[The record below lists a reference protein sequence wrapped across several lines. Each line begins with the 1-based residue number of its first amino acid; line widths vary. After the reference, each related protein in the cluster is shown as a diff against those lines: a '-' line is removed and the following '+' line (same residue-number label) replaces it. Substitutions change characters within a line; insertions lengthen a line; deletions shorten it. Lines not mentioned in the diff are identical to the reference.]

1 MTADRQEFWNEIW
14 SRPIETH
21 PDPDQLLIENTRNLT
36 PGRSLDIGSAYVE
49 TSSGLR
55 AKAGTPQP

>member
-21 PDPDQLLIENTRNLT
+21 PDPDQLLIENTRSLT
-36 PGRSLDIGSAYVE
+36 PGKSLDIGCAIGGNVFR
-49 TSSGLR
+49 L
-55 AKAGTPQP
+55 AG